1 MSFHITNKIIKKE
14 WTDYNNHMNVAYYV
28 LVFDEAWEVMLKKF
42 KMGENSAKTTEM
54 STMVVETYITYNN
67 EVKEGEA
74 VDIFLTYFDHDKKR
88 LHYRLEM
95 IEKSSKK
102 LSATIELLS
111 LYVNLKE
118 RKVSEFENEKVNLMK
133 KFINENENNFNKEN
147 LTLGNTFKVNE
158 NIKIKSFKDKIL
170 KDHLTIVVINN
181 KGKTIGY
188 ITKNELFKKY

>member
-28 LVFDEAWEVMLKKF
+28 LVFDEAWEVMLQKF

-67 EVKEGEA
+67 EVKEGEK

-111 LYVNLKE
+111 LYVDLKE
-118 RKVSEFENEKVNLMK
+118 RKVSEFENEKLNLMK
-133 KFINENENNFNKEN
+133 NFINENKNSFNKE
-147 LTLGNTFKVNE
+147 
-158 NIKIKSFKDKIL
+158 DL
-170 KDHLTIVVINN
+170 KFLS
-181 KGKTIGY
+181 K
-188 ITKNELFKKY
+188 LKK

>member
-28 LVFDEAWEVMLKKF
+28 LVFDEAWEVMLQKF

-67 EVKEGEA
+67 EVKEGEE

-111 LYVNLKE
+111 LYVDLKE

-147 LTLGNTFKVNE
+147 LKFLSK
-158 NIKIKSFKDKIL
+158 L
-170 KDHLTIVVINN
+170 K
-181 KGKTIGY
+181 K
-188 ITKNELFKKY
+188 

>member
-28 LVFDEAWEVMLKKF
+28 LVFDEAWEVMLQKF

-88 LHYRLEM
+88 LHHRLEM

-111 LYVNLKE
+111 LYVDLKE

-147 LTLGNTFKVNE
+147 LKFLSK
-158 NIKIKSFKDKIL
+158 L
-170 KDHLTIVVINN
+170 K
-181 KGKTIGY
+181 K
-188 ITKNELFKKY
+188 

>member
-28 LVFDEAWEVMLKKF
+28 LVFDEAWEVMLQKF
-42 KMGENSAKTTEM
+42 KMGENSAKTNEM

-67 EVKEGEA
+67 EVKEGEE

-111 LYVNLKE
+111 LYVDLRE
-118 RKVSEFENEKVNLMK
+118 RKVSEFENEKLNLMK

-147 LTLGNTFKVNE
+147 LKFLSK
-158 NIKIKSFKDKIL
+158 L
-170 KDHLTIVVINN
+170 K
-181 KGKTIGY
+181 K
-188 ITKNELFKKY
+188 

>member
-14 WTDYNNHMNVAYYV
+14 WTDYNKHMNVAYYV
-28 LVFDEAWEVMLKKF
+28 LVFDEAWEVMIQKF

-67 EVKEGEA
+67 EVKEGEE

-111 LYVNLKE
+111 LYVDLKK
-118 RKVSEFENEKVNLMK
+118 RKVSEFENENS
-133 KFINENENNFNKEN
+133 FNKDD
-147 LTLGNTFKVNE
+147 LKFLS
-158 NIKIKSFKDKIL
+158 KIKK
-170 KDHLTIVVINN
+170 
-181 KGKTIGY
+181 
-188 ITKNELFKKY
+188 

>member
-28 LVFDEAWEVMLKKF
+28 LVFDEAWEVMLQKF
-42 KMGENSAKTTEM
+42 KMGENSAKTNEM

-67 EVKEGEA
+67 EVKEGEE
-74 VDIFLTYFDHDKKR
+74 VNIFLTYFDHDKKR

-111 LYVNLKE
+111 LYVDLRE
-118 RKVSEFENEKVNLMK
+118 RKVSEFENEKLNLMK

-147 LTLGNTFKVNE
+147 LKFLSK
-158 NIKIKSFKDKIL
+158 L
-170 KDHLTIVVINN
+170 K
-181 KGKTIGY
+181 K
-188 ITKNELFKKY
+188 

>member
-28 LVFDEAWEVMLKKF
+28 LVFDEAWEVMLQKF
-42 KMGENSAKTTEM
+42 QMGENSAKTTEM

-67 EVKEGEA
+67 EVKEGEE

-111 LYVNLKE
+111 LYVDLKE
-118 RKVSEFENEKVNLMK
+118 RKVSEFENQKVNLMK

-147 LTLGNTFKVNE
+147 LKFLS
-158 NIKIKSFKDKIL
+158 KIKK
-170 KDHLTIVVINN
+170 
-181 KGKTIGY
+181 
-188 ITKNELFKKY
+188 